1 MTNPEYRHIIMLVDR
16 SGSMQSCREATQ
28 EGINGLFAGQSAEGG
43 WATASL
49 YQFDTEHEVVFA
61 HVPLDQVPPYRLVPR
76 GGTALLDAIG
86 FAFALEGEWLGSLAE
101 DQRPGTVI
109 AVIATDGMENSSRE
123 YKRPQIQEIIR
134 QQQEVYSWQ
143 ILFIG
148 ANMDAVQVATSYG
161 ISAPHAMTFRASPA
175 GAAKSL
181 NAVHRAM
188 SRGRRGEG
196 YGFTAEERVA
206 ALDDGDAVEVI
217 EIEVD
222 ES

>member
-1 MTNPEYRHIIMLVDR
+1 MLVDR

-61 HVPLDQVPPYRLVPR
+61 QVPLDQVPPYRLVPR

-86 FAFALEGEWLGSLAE
+86 FAFAREGEWLASLGE

-123 YKRPQIQEIIR
+123 YKRPQIQEIIK
-134 QQQEVYSWQ
+134 QQQEVYNWQ

-148 ANMDAVQVATSYG
+148 ANMDAVQVASSYG
-161 ISAPHAMTFRASPA
+161 ISAQHAMTFRASPA

-181 NAVHRAM
+181 NAVHHAM
-188 SRGRRGEG
+188 SRGRHGGG

-206 ALDDGDAVEVI
+206 ALDDGEAVEVI
-217 EIEVD
+217 KIEVD